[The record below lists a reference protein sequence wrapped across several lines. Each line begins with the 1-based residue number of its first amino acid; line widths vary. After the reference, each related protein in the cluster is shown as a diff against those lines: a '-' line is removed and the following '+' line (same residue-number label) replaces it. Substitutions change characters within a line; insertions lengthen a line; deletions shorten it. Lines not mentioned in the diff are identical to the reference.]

1 MELQNCSPSSIH
13 QQVQPHRFSGSLG
26 WGAEAGEFGA
36 IPIFIPILIP
46 IFPIHITISITSPH
60 SHHRCHPHPH
70 PHHQPHPLSIPITIT
85 ITTYPSPSPADTYQ
99 YQPGPNW
106 LPNVPKPIPKMI
118 PLSSGAIGGGGSG
131 CRGLPLKHGG
141 VGTVGGDLRVGGG
154 DFLYGLHLPRGAGG
168 VGKSMSE
175 GTFPTPLEYYPHPQ
189 YLLLWISSWVPWDA
203 RCNGHQLIS
212 AGNQGNPWISMDIQ
226 RYQCVSMG
234 SSPYPWISVGS
245 QAYHDTQGSSWT
257 PE

>member
-1 MELQNCSPSSIH
+1 MNSGLFPSSSPSLSPSSPSTS
-13 QQVQPHRFSGSLG
+13 Q
-26 WGAEAGEFGA
+26 
-36 IPIFIPILIP
+36 
-46 IFPIHITISITSPH
+46 SPH
-60 SHHRCHPHPH
+60 SHHRCHR
-70 PHHQPHPLSIPITIT
+70 HHQPHPLSIRITIT
-85 ITTYPSPSPADTYQ
+85 ITTYPSPSPADTYP

-118 PLSSGAIGGGGSG
+118 PVSSGAIGGGGSG

-141 VGTVGGDLRVGGG
+141 VGTVEGDVRVGGG

-226 RYQCVSMG
+226 RPEMAIDSYFDNFQNMTF
-234 SSPYPWISVGS
+234 WQTMKIF
-245 QAYHDTQGSSWT
+245 TIQGDSA
-257 PE
+257 